1 MLRSGAYDVLSRLE
15 CMLRNG
21 GRGVWRLTALLY
33 QCDSGLHCTLLLL
46 QCQWAVCRRSCSWR
60 QRQQRQ
66 RCAAPQAC
74 ISDIRR
80 APAPLVDVHPITRS
94 VTRSH
99 AGRRRA

>member
-46 QCQWAVCRRSCSWR
+46 QCQWAVFAGEAARGGSGSSGSAALPPRLACR
-60 QRQQRQ
+60 
-66 RCAAPQAC
+66 
-74 ISDIRR
+74 I
-80 APAPLVDVHPITRS
+80 
-94 VTRSH
+94 
-99 AGRRRA
+99 